1 MNRSAVIALG
11 ALVVLG
17 GVFFATQEEQ
27 VSVGVQTL
35 SFKDFDG
42 SAIRQVEI
50 KGKNAARLS
59 QKDGQW
65 QIAVADGAK
74 QVPADGQAVE
84 KVLEEVGKVRS
95 SFMVSQRK
103 EAHGDYE
110 VTAET
115 GTEVILSSEKGQA
128 VSLVIGKRTAKGGN
142 YLRESG
148 SDKVFSASTRLAS
161 LVSKKTIDW
170 RGRGLWNLKKE
181 EITRVLLKP
190 VEQAGFALVLEGE
203 GPQSQIKLAEDVK
216 TAPGFRFGVS
226 EAKRLVDALPSL
238 RAVAFVDE
246 PKKDDEMGFGGAH
259 TQVVVEKKEGKSL
272 TLHIGSENDKNQV
285 YVKVADKE
293 QVYLLTKSS
302 VQKFKGGLDAL
313 RAMDLV
319 AFDDKQV
326 TKLEIISGQNK
337 TVVEKNAGAWAI
349 TSPKKL
355 PDAFEFDP
363 ATVVRQL
370 SSLKN
375 TKAASFV
382 GLENQVGFGFKKPSL
397 EVRVQQADGQ
407 QAALIFGRDLT
418 EGDAQTYVKS
428 PIDGGTY
435 LVRSFQ
441 KTRFERGVDL
451 FKKVAPPPMNF
462 NQAQGFNSLP
472 PDVRK
477 SLEEQMRKQNL

>member
-11 ALVVLG
+11 ALVALG

-42 SAIRQVEI
+42 SSVRKIEI
-50 KGKNAARLS
+50 TGKNAASLT

-65 QIAVADGAK
+65 EIAVADGAK
-74 QVPADGQAVE
+74 QVPADNKAVE
-84 KVLEEVGKVRS
+84 NVLEEVGKVRS

-103 EAHGDYE
+103 EAHADYE
-110 VTAET
+110 VTT
-115 GTEVILSSEKGQA
+115 DKGTKVVLSNSKGEVA
-128 VSLVIGKRTAKGGN
+128 ALVVGKRTTKGGN
-142 YLRESG
+142 YVREAG
-148 SDKVFSASTRLAS
+148 SDKVFSVATRLAS
-161 LVSKKTIDW
+161 LVSKKAIDW
-170 RGRGLWNLKKE
+170 RGRNLWSLKKE
-181 EITRVLLKP
+181 EMTRVLVKP
-190 VEQAGFALVLEGE
+190 VGKSAFALTLEGE
-203 GPQSQIKLAEDVK
+203 GAQSKIKLAEEVQ
-216 TAPGFRFGVS
+216 TPPGFRFGAS

-246 PKKDDEMGFGGAH
+246 AKKDDDMGFAEAH
-259 TQVVVEKKEGKSL
+259 TQVVIEKKEGQSL
-272 TLHIGSENDKNQV
+272 TLHIGGENDKNQV
-285 YVKVADKE
+285 YVRVADKE

-302 VQKFKGGLDAL
+302 LQKFNGGLDSL
-313 RAMDLV
+313 RAMDLMD
-319 AFDDKQV
+319 FDDKQT
-326 TKLEIISGQNK
+326 TKLEIVFGKNK
-337 TVVEKNAGAWAI
+337 TVAEKTPAGWTI

-355 PDAFEFDP
+355 PEGFEFDP
-363 ATVVRQL
+363 ATVGRQL
-370 SSLKN
+370 NSLKN
-375 TKAASFV
+375 TKATSFV
-382 GLENQVGFGFKKPSL
+382 GLDGKAAFGFKRPSI
-397 EVRVQQADGQ
+397 EVIVHQADGKKT
-407 QAALIFGRDLT
+407 ALLFGKDLE
-418 EGDAQTYVKS
+418 EGNAQTYVKS

-462 NQAQGFNSLP
+462 NQAQGFNNLP